1 MPRIVSLGTAVPPYC
16 FSQGDLREAAKLHFK
31 KEIGEIERLI
41 SVFDNVQVQRRF
53 FCVPLEWLGHN
64 HSFSEKNDQYIH
76 WTEQLSV
83 QAIENCLEQTEVSP
97 EQVDHLVFVSNSGMS
112 TPSIDAR
119 LANRLRLNNHIKRTP
134 IFGLGC
140 AGGAAG
146 LSRCHDLAK
155 GNPRQRILLVSVE
168 ISSLTF
174 QPGDFRRSNLI
185 ASALFSDGAAA
196 VLICGQ
202 DCPEEGTEI
211 VDTQSTLWPETLGI
225 MGWEFG
231 EFGLRVV
238 FAKSIPR
245 ILQKHLRSNVERF
258 LDHNRINLRQLSH
271 FVVHPGGAKI
281 LASFQE
287 SLGIPAEI
295 LRHSRFVLENY
306 GNMSS
311 PTVMF
316 ILDHLLKERLP
327 KQSDYGLCAAFGPGF
342 SSELLL
348 LRW

>member
-16 FSQGDLREAAKLHFK
+16 FSQRDLRETAKFHFK
-31 KEIGEIERLI
+31 KEVRGIERLI
-41 SVFDNVQVQRRF
+41 SVFDHAQVQKRF
-53 FCVPLEWLGHN
+53 FCVPLEWFGCS

-76 WTEQLSV
+76 WAEKLSV
-83 QAIENCLEQTEVSP
+83 QAIENCLEQTEVRP
-97 EQVDHLVFVSNSGMS
+97 EQIDHLVFVSNSGMS
-112 TPSIDAR
+112 TPNIDAR
-119 LANRLRLNNHIKRTP
+119 LANRLGLNTYIKRTP

-174 QPGDFRRSNLI
+174 QPRDFRRSNLV

-202 DCPEEGTEI
+202 DCPEKGAKI
-211 VDTQSTLWPETLGI
+211 VDTQSTLWPKTLDI

-238 FAKSIPR
+238 FSNSIPR
-245 ILQKHLRSNVERF
+245 ILKRHLRSNVERF

-271 FVVHPGGAKI
+271 FIIHPGGAKI

-287 SLGIPAEI
+287 SLGIPAET

-311 PTVMF
+311 PTVIF
-316 ILDHLLKERLP
+316 VLDHLLKERLTKP
-327 KQSDYGLCAAFGPGF
+327 SDYALCAAFGPGF